1 MTETTE
7 ITFDAPMLANSLIE
21 LDRAHLVHPVASWRG
36 HEAAGVRV
44 LASAKGA
51 TVTDAEGRT
60 LVDGFA
66 GLWCVN
72 AGYGQ
77 ESVIAAA
84 ERQLR
89 TLPYATGYFGLGS
102 EPAIRLAA
110 RLAEL
115 APGDLDHVY
124 FTLGG
129 SDAVDSSVR
138 FVRYYWHAR
147 GKPEKDQF
155 ISLEQGY
162 HGSTTVG
169 AGLTALPV
177 FHAGFG
183 VPYDWQH
190 KIPSHYAYRNPAG
203 SDPEAIIAASTAAL
217 RAKVAALGGP
227 ERVAAFYA
235 EPIQGSGGV
244 LVPPAGWMRA
254 MRELCAELD
263 ILFVAD
269 EVITGFGRTGPLFAC
284 EEDGIVPDLMTV
296 AKGLTSGYAPDG
308 RGAARRPRLPDDR
321 RRGGRRRGRPRL
333 HLLGASCVGR
343 GRARG
348 ARPLRGRAHRERPGD
363 GGAAAGRAREP
374 RRPPARRRRA
384 RPRHARGGGAR
395 HRQGGEDAAARRRR
409 PEPPHLRP
417 RLGER
422 PRHPRLRQRRAR
434 LRAAALL
441 HRGRDRRDRRAH
453 APHARPDA
461 RRPGRAHGAR
471 LMAVLYLSTPERGAV
486 FARAFA
492 EQLPEVP
499 FWQGR
504 AEDPGAVRYLVTWT
518 APERLAESY
527 PNLRLIFSVGA
538 GVDQFDLAA
547 LPPGVGVV
555 RMLEPGLAEQMR
567 EYVTLGVL
575 ALHRDLPLYLDNQR
589 ARRWQAAANRPAAER
604 RVGVLGLGTLGQ
616 AALAALAPFGFPL
629 AGWSRTRKTIP
640 GVECFTDLDAFL
652 ARTDILVC
660 LLPLTPETTRPPRRP
675 PLRPAAR
682 GRAAA
687 PRRARPTA

>member
-1 MTETTE
+1 
-7 ITFDAPMLANSLIE
+7 MLANSLIE

-36 HEAAGVRV
+36 HEAAGVRL

-72 AGYGQ
+72 AGYGH

-89 TLPYATGYFGLGS
+89 VLPYATGYFGLGS

-147 GKPEKDQF
+147 GKPQKDQF

-190 KIPSHYAYRNPAG
+190 KIPSHHVYRNPVG

-244 LVPPAGWMRA
+244 LVPPAGLDARDARA
-254 MRELCAELD
+254 LRRARHPLRRRRGDHRLRPHRAALR
-263 ILFVAD
+263 LR
-269 EVITGFGRTGPLFAC
+269 GGRHRPR
-284 EEDGIVPDLMTV
+284 PDDRGQGAHL
-296 AKGLTSGYAPDG
+296 GLRTHG
-308 RGAARRPRLPDDR
+308 RGAALPTTSTRRSPTGRAPPRSATASPTRGIRCRPRSR
-321 RRGGRRRGRPRL
+321 SRCSTSTRAGSSRT
-333 HLLGASCVGR
+333 VGR
-343 GRARG
+343 WGRG
-348 ARPLRGRAHRERPGD
+348 CRPGSRASPTTRSSATC
-363 GGAAAGRAREP
+363 AAAAC
-374 RRPPARRRRA
+374 
-384 RPRHARGGGAR
+384 
-395 HRQGGEDAAARRRR
+395 
-409 PEPPHLRP
+409 
-417 RLGER
+417 
-422 PRHPRLRQRRAR
+422 
-434 LRAAALL
+434 
-441 HRGRDRRDRRAH
+441 
-453 APHARPDA
+453 
-461 RRPGRAHGAR
+461 
-471 LMAVLYLSTPERGAV
+471 S
-486 FARAFA
+486 
-492 EQLPEVP
+492 
-499 FWQGR
+499 
-504 AEDPGAVRYLVTWT
+504 
-518 APERLAESY
+518 
-527 PNLRLIFSVGA
+527 
-538 GVDQFDLAA
+538 
-547 LPPGVGVV
+547 
-555 RMLEPGLAEQMR
+555 
-567 EYVTLGVL
+567 
-575 ALHRDLPLYLDNQR
+575 
-589 ARRWQAAANRPAAER
+589 RRW
-604 RVGVLGLGTLGQ
+604 
-616 AALAALAPFGFPL
+616 
-629 AGWSRTRKTIP
+629 SS
-640 GVECFTDLDAFL
+640 
-652 ARTDILVC
+652 
-660 LLPLTPETTRPPRRP
+660 
-675 PLRPAAR
+675 
-682 GRAAA
+682 
-687 PRRARPTA
+687 